1 MLLRKLKPIVS
12 RSLAFQQKFQPHFSN
27 STEDQMKIK
36 SFDEGNAS
44 LSLSIINVINEQ
56 KYLKHLREFSL
67 VDQILSII

>member
-1 MLLRKLKPIVS
+1 MLLRKLKPIFS
-12 RSLAFQQKFQPHFSN
+12 RSLVLQNIFRPHFSN
-27 STEDQMKIK
+27 STEDQMEIK